1 MKRLALAFSL
11 ALAPA
16 VASAETW
23 MVVEGAGKVKGSWTV
38 STAGPSINGAA
49 TMKNEN
55 GMAIAYKLAGNAQNG
70 NYVIQRIQPS
80 DGVACTYIG
89 KAAGP
94 KAIHGTAKCGRNDA
108 PWSAVKAN

>member
-1 MKRLALAFSL
+1 MKRIALALGL

-16 VASAETW
+16 AASAETW
-23 MVVEGAGKVKGSWTV
+23 LVVEGAGRVKGSWTV
-38 STAGPSINGAA
+38 SIAGPSINGSAA
-49 TMKNEN
+49 MKNEQ
-55 GMAIAYKLAGNAQNG
+55 GMAIAYKLAGNARNG

-94 KAIHGTAKCGRNDA
+94 KAISGAAKCGRNDMQ
-108 PWSAVKAN
+108 WSAVKVN